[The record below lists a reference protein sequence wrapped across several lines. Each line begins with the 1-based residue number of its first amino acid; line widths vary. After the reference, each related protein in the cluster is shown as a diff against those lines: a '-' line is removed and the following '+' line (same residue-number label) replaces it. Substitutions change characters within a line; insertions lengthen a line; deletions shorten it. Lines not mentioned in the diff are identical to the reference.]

1 MTTNYSEVPKRTKL
15 RTFAV
20 SLRMDGPYELGLKR
34 IFDILCVLLAA
45 PFILPLIGVLA
56 LMVARDGSTPFYRQ
70 KRVGRG
76 GQIYQIWKLRT
87 MVADADALLSDYLAN
102 NPEAAAEWALTQK
115 LKQDPRITS
124 IGHALRKS
132 SLDELPQLWNV
143 LIGDMSLVGPRP
155 MMPEQ
160 QDMYPGR
167 AYYSQR
173 PGITGTWQV
182 SKRNEST
189 FADRARFDTDYAADI
204 SFVNDIKLL
213 LATVRVVLKGTG
225 Y

>member
-56 LMVARDGSTPFYRQ
+56 LMVARDGSTPCYRQ

-143 LIGDMSLVGPRP
+143 LIGDISLFVPRP
-155 MMPEQ
+155 LMPEQ